1 MHVCIFQSLRLEG
14 SWKFTTQVSCVGGL
28 LVLLI
33 FLLRFVFTVWRG
45 DEACTSPGP
54 GQEPWC
60 LGPQSERSQVFYVRR
75 SRAQSPR
82 CPRVAQWPLRPGT
95 GPEPRSTGRLRLLSP
110 PIPGTMPSTAGP
122 ICCLGSGKFGA
133 LGAGWGRAGVGRPA
147 WASLCVPLLPP
158 LSQEPRGSH
167 HSCPV
172 TWCLRGARRVSSRS

>member
-1 MHVCIFQSLRLEG
+1 MHVCIFQSLQLEG
-14 SWKFTTQVSCVGGL
+14 SCVGGL

-110 PIPGTMPSTAGP
+110 PTPGTRREWAGQRGP
-122 ICCLGSGKFGA
+122 HCASRFCLPWVRNHEALIIPVRWHDVWGA
-133 LGAGWGRAGVGRPA
+133 LDV
-147 WASLCVPLLPP
+147 C
-158 LSQEPRGSH
+158 H
-167 HSCPV
+167 HGPSRRDRSCLV
-172 TWCLRGARRVSSRS
+172 